1 MDDANTEQRVF
12 EIPAP
17 NLSKFQDKWE
27 KLVKRANKLGVI
39 PPTYTITGEEP
50 RSHKVKREK
59 FDEVKNTMVW
69 VQEDVVMI
77 YHLITIDHP
86 QVKVPG
92 GWEFVATLEHTEEG
106 NITHN
111 ISGKDLPAQ
120 YRECDAWCD
129 HCQMRR
135 NRKDTFV
142 VVDSQSTYKQVG
154 RNCLAEFL
162 GVDGTLYA
170 NMAEIYYTAS
180 ELAGASEGG
189 ESWGSSGPWFDYLD
203 KFLANVAEC
212 IAIEGWLSRKM
223 SRDREAEKGYPVPS
237 TSDIAFRHMHPSPY
251 EKRSD
256 RLYDEPT
263 SKSEELAK
271 EAIAWCEALSDSE
284 VDASEYLHNIRI
296 IARRGIVG
304 SRQYGYAASI
314 VSAYQRTL
322 VDAANKA
329 KAMEQRAISQYVGS
343 VKVRQT
349 FTVMVEK
356 VLQFDSAYGTIHMHI
371 MSDPNG
377 NRLTWKSSS
386 SVLDTGK
393 LMVIKAT
400 VKAHNE
406 YKGTKQT
413 ELTRCTEVA

>member
-1 MDDANTEQRVF
+1 MDDNRVF
-12 EIPAP
+12 EIPSP
-17 NLSKFQDKWE
+17 NLNKFQDKWE
-27 KLVKRANKLGVI
+27 KLVRRANKLGVI
-39 PPTYTITGEEP
+39 PPTYTITGEVP
-50 RSHKVKREK
+50 RSHKVRREH
-59 FDEVKNTMVW
+59 FDEVKNKTVW
-69 VQEDVVMI
+69 VDEEVVMI

-86 QVKVPG
+86 KVIVPG

-111 ISGKDLPAQ
+111 ISGKDLPQQ
-120 YRECDAWCD
+120 YRDCDAWCD
-129 HCQMRR
+129 HCQLKR
-135 NRKDTFV
+135 NRKDSFV
-142 VVDSQSTYKQVG
+142 VADSEFHYKQIG
-154 RNCLAEFL
+154 RNCLSEYF
-162 GVDGTLYA
+162 GIDGTLYA

-189 ESWGSSGPWFDYLD
+189 ESWGSSGPFFDYLD
-203 KFLANVAEC
+203 KFLAHVAEV
-212 IAIEGWLSRKM
+212 IATEGWLSRK
-223 SRDREAEKGYPVPS
+223 SARDREAEKGYPVPS
-237 TSDIAFRHMHPSPY
+237 TSDIAYRHMHPSIY
-251 EKRSD
+251 DKASD
-256 RLYDEPT
+256 RLYDLP
-263 SKSEELAK
+263 SGRSEELAK
-271 EAIAWCEALSDSE
+271 EAIVWCENLSDSD
-284 VDASEYLHNIRI
+284 VQDNEYLHNIRV

-304 SRQYGYAASI
+304 GRQYGYAASI

-322 VDAANKA
+322 VDTANKM
-329 KAMEQRAISQYVGS
+329 KAAQTRAASQYVGTI
-343 VKVRQT
+343 KTRQE

-413 ELTRCTEVA
+413 ELTRCTEVGS

>member
-1 MDDANTEQRVF
+1 MDDNRVF

-27 KLVKRANKLGVI
+27 KLVRRANKLGVT
-39 PPTYTITGEEP
+39 PPIYTITGEEP
-50 RSHKVKREK
+50 RSHKAKRERFNDSTSK
-59 FDEVKNTMVW
+59 MEW
-69 VQEDVVMI
+69 VTEDVVMI
-77 YHLITIDHP
+77 YHLIQIDHP
-86 QVKVPG
+86 KVKVPG

-111 ISGKDLPAQ
+111 ISGIDLPNE
-120 YRECDAWCD
+120 YRDCEPWCD
-129 HCQMRR
+129 HCQARR

-142 VVDSQSTYKQVG
+142 VMDEQHSYKQVG

-180 ELAGASEGG
+180 ELAEASGSG
-189 ESWGSSGPWFDYLD
+189 ESWGGTGPWFDYLD
-203 KFLANVAEC
+203 KFLANVAEV
-212 IAIEGWLSRKM
+212 IATEGWLSRKTA
-223 SRDREAEKGYPVPS
+223 RTREEETGNMVAS

-251 EKRSD
+251 EKTSD
-256 RLYDEPT
+256 RLYDQP
-263 SKSEELAK
+263 SGKSEELAK
-271 EAIAWCEALSDSE
+271 EAIAWCEGLADSE
-284 VDASEYLHNIRI
+284 VDSNEYLHNIRI

-304 SRQYGYAASI
+304 ARQYGYAASI

-322 VDAANKA
+322 VDAANKMKSA
-329 KAMEQRAISQYVGS
+329 QQRESSNYVGTI
-343 VKVRQT
+343 KTRQE

-371 MSDPNG
+371 MSDTNG

-413 ELTRCTEVA
+413 ELTRCSEVT